1 MGVYGAVWV
10 PLQGP
15 ERAGE
20 EDSAKLP
27 WLLGKQAQNS
37 CVRSGAVDTRA
48 CVAVSLLSCSKTE
61 TGVCSHQ
68 SVPSGGT
75 PHSRRAGP
83 RKAPSGLGGASSP
96 RCARACLSGLLG
108 SSATFLQVT
117 GRWPFPR
124 PGQDLHIGTKH
135 CHLRE
140 VERHGGHCFT
150 SSDPRGLTR
159 GVPPPPPTAGSP
171 RGQFRFTGTDCQ
183 VAGSPRCSCCARLS
197 DCVSRTQN
205 AFPP

>member
-1 MGVYGAVWV
+1 M

-37 CVRSGAVDTRA
+37 CVRSGVVDTRA
-48 CVAVSLLSCSKTE
+48 CVAVSLPSCSKTE

-83 RKAPSGLGGASSP
+83 RKAPSGLGGAFSP

-140 VERHGGHCFT
+140 VERHGVTVLRPPTPAASPGV
-150 SSDPRGLTR
+150 SRLRLPPRGLRAVSSGSR
-159 GVPPPPPTAGSP
+159 GPTARSP
-171 RGQFRFTGTDCQ
+171 GLRAAPAALASLT
-183 VAGSPRCSCCARLS
+183 V
-197 DCVSRTQN
+197 
-205 AFPP
+205 